1 MHAAQHRA
9 YRELYAGARQLAA
22 HWSALSPR
30 LRGDPEARAALDAGA
45 EAASSLLEELAELTA
60 GEDLYGYP
68 AAQGVGTQVAGVRTS
83 VGAVFMER
91 NQALRLAVL
100 DAHHVA
106 VLLGY
111 LGALAR
117 ADRAGDHAEL
127 CDRWERR
134 MKRVESRA
142 RKAAVAAGE
151 RPAWA
156 VEPVVPGPL
165 GRAGH
170 GVAYAAG
177 TVGEWV
183 DRRAG
188 RAWRRVRSRR

>member
-9 YRELYAGARQLAA
+9 YRELYAGARHLAA
-22 HWSALSPR
+22 HWSALGPR
-30 LRGDPEARAALDAGA
+30 LTGDPEARAALAAGA
-45 EAASSLLEELAELTA
+45 EAARGLLEELAELTA

-68 AAQGVGTQVAGVRTS
+68 AAQGVGTQVAGARNA
-83 VGAVFMER
+83 VGDLFLER
-91 NQALRLAVL
+91 NQALRIAVL
-100 DAHHVA
+100 DAHHVV

-111 LGALAR
+111 LAALAR

-134 MKRVESRA
+134 MKRVEGRA
-142 RKAAVAAGE
+142 RRAAIAAGE
-151 RPAWA
+151 RPTWA
-156 VEPVVPGPL
+156 VEPVVHGPL

-170 GVAYAAG
+170 GVAYAVG

-188 RAWRRVRSRR
+188 RAWRAVRSR